1 MTGKIIAYSYYRIGV
16 YQWKQTDLEKKT
28 ILDKFIRK
36 AIEILGGCEEPEKLI
51 RIMKD
56 YWNKYTQYGLKEPM
70 LQANKKVNNVD
81 LSKYKWYVGRKQI
94 EALGCNH
101 LSRAQWP
108 ALQSLDLSNSI

>member
-1 MTGKIIAYSYYRIGV
+1 MSEFALKNKKIETSQKFEDKAERLAHLNKVFMTGKIIAYSYYRIGV

-56 YWNKYTQYGLKEPM
+56 YWNKYT
-70 LQANKKVNNVD
+70 
-81 LSKYKWYVGRKQI
+81 
-94 EALGCNH
+94 
-101 LSRAQWP
+101 
-108 ALQSLDLSNSI
+108 